1 LHLSAYLPII
11 AFNSN
16 LKKLPE
22 VTKVTEEVVMKLYR
36 RAQEYIQELKILK
49 LNENEAKTEN
59 MNE

>member
-1 LHLSAYLPII
+1 M
-11 AFNSN
+11 
-16 LKKLPE
+16 
-22 VTKVTEEVVMKLYR
+22 TKVTEEVVMKLYR